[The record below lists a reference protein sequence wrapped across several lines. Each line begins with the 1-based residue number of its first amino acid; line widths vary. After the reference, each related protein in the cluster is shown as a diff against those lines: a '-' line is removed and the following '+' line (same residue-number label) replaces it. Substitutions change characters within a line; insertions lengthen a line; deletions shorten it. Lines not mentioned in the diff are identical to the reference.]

1 MVLRT
6 KALEDGYGST
16 LRTPPYSDCTSAYLL
31 HAAITRDMGIDVT
44 YATVRYWYQKYRLQG
59 EVSAET
65 AAEANDKDGEI
76 LQVLAVDH
84 STAYRLLDK
93 EI

>member
-44 YATVRYWYQKYRLQG
+44 YATVRYWYRRRRRRRRPFRRR
-59 EVSAET
+59 SAARPTQEPNT
-65 AAEANDKDGEI
+65 IDHKRFTDHAN
-76 LQVLAVDH
+76 
-84 STAYRLLDK
+84 Y
-93 EI
+93 

>member
-31 HAAITRDMGIDVT
+31 HAAITRDLGIDVT
-44 YATVRYWYQKYRLQG
+44 YATVRYWYDKYRLHG
-59 EVSAET
+59 ELSARS
-65 AAEANDKDGEI
+65 AAEANDKYGEI
-76 LQVLAVDH
+76 LEALAGDN
-84 STAYRLLDK
+84 STAYRLLYK